1 MPDPL
6 DISQDVSSAL
16 NRGEPAVA
24 LESCV
29 IAHGLPSGTNVKTA
43 LGMEKNIRS
52 KNCMPATIGVI
63 GGKLKIGLTSEE
75 IERLGSGNAAKL
87 SVRDLPYAAAKNL
100 DGGTTVSATAR
111 IALAAGIAVMAT
123 GGIGGV
129 HRGYADTHDVS
140 ADLWE
145 LARTPIIVVCSGP
158 KGVLDVRA
166 TAEWLETHSV
176 PVYGWKT
183 DELPAFYTSRTD
195 ISIAKLDSACDA
207 AEIARLS
214 GETMG
219 MRCAIIV
226 AVPPPEKESL
236 DVSAEI
242 AQAEH
247 EAGEQGITGKTLTPY
262 LLKRV
267 GELTNGRSIEANAA
281 LLKNNAAVAAEI
293 ASALAED
300 SRRRVGFMV

>member
-1 MPDPL
+1 MPNPL
-6 DISQDVSSAL
+6 DTAHDISSAL
-16 NRGEPAVA
+16 NCGEPVVA

-29 IAHGLPSGTNVKTA
+29 ITHGLPSGTNVETA
-43 LGMEKNIRS
+43 LAMEEQIRS
-52 KNCMPATIGVI
+52 ANCVPATIGVI
-63 GGKLKIGLTSEE
+63 GGRLKIGLEREE
-75 IERLGSGNAAKL
+75 IEKLGSGNAAKL
-87 SVRDLPYAAAKNL
+87 AVRDLPYAAARGI

-111 IALAAGIAVMAT
+111 IASAAGIAVMAT

-129 HRGYADTHDVS
+129 HRGYAETLDIS

-158 KGVLDVRA
+158 KGVLDVLA

-183 DELPAFYTSRTD
+183 DEMPAFYASCTG
-195 ISIAKLDSACDA
+195 ISVPKIDSGCDV

-214 GETMG
+214 GGAMG

-226 AVPPPEKESL
+226 AVPLPDSDAL

-242 AQAEH
+242 DQAER
-247 EAGEQGITGKTLTPY
+247 EAAERGFKGKALTPY

-267 GELTNGRSIEANAA
+267 GELTHGRSIEANVA
-281 LLKNNAAVAAEI
+281 LLKNNAAVAAEV
-293 ASALAED
+293 AMALAED
-300 SRRRVGFMV
+300 SRRRVGFTV